1 MVNQIKLNY
10 SLSDISPVID
20 EETMN
25 LHYNKHHAAYTKNTN
40 AILDK
45 LNISSE
51 DPKVIFSKAK
61 SNMALRNNGGGW
73 WNHNFYF
80 ESLCKPDTKK
90 LSNKMKDLITESF
103 GSYDNFVK
111 EFSNAAATKF
121 GSGWAWLGKNKDG
134 TLEVYS
140 TSNQDNCFMSDIKIN
155 STPVLCIDVWEHA
168 YYLNYKNNRTDYIKN
183 YFRVIDWDIV
193 ESRYN
198 EG

>member
-45 LNISSE
+45 INISGE
-51 DPKVIFSKAK
+51 DPKEIFSKIGNNT
-61 SNMALRNNGGGW
+61 SLRNNGGGW

-90 LSNKMKDLITESF
+90 LSNSMKDQLNKSF

-111 EFSNAAATKF
+111 EFSKAASTKF
-121 GSGWAWLGKNKDG
+121 GSGWAWLGKKKDG
-134 TLEVYS
+134 SLEIYT
-140 TSNQDNCFMSDIKIN
+140 TSNQDNCFMKDIKIN
-155 STPVLCIDVWEHA
+155 STPILCIDVWEHA
-168 YYLNYKNNRTDYIKN
+168 YYLNYKNNRMDYIKN
-183 YFRVIDWDIV
+183 YFRVINWDIV
-193 ESRYN
+193 ESRFN
-198 EG
+198 EK